1 MPLSTDDRER
11 CQRQI
16 SQCLGGQRPR
26 CSPGALVKPDLVL
39 VAGLEAWRQCWW
51 CWCCRPFAAVT
62 RHLSS
67 KENDSAVVGA
77 GRGRAVGAAHPA
89 CKHSKHQTPAPE
101 NPHHQESS
109 RIPTIKNLQ
118 HQRTLVKSPPV
129 TTAKH
134 IQPTVSGH
142 QVDKKLISTKH
153 QLRRSTRSP
162 PTQGGHSEAP
172 ISSSSKSNTFPTHR
186 QMVG

>member
-89 CKHSKHQTPAPE
+89 CKHSKHQTPAPG
-101 NPHHQESS
+101 NPHHRESS

-118 HQRTLVKSPPV
+118 HQRILVKPP
-129 TTAKH
+129 TTTRNDRQTSSTNSQRPPIAEP
-134 IQPTVSGH
+134 IV
-142 QVDKKLISTKH
+142 VDKKPISTKH

-172 ISSSSKSNTFPTHR
+172 ISTSGT
-186 QMVG
+186 

>member
-89 CKHSKHQTPAPE
+89 CKHSKHQTPAPRILTIE
-101 NPHHQESS
+101 NLQEFPPSRIFNTRESSSNHHQERPPNIFNQQSA
-109 RIPTIKNLQ
+109 PTN
-118 HQRTLVKSPPV
+118 
-129 TTAKH
+129 
-134 IQPTVSGH
+134 SGAN
-142 QVDKKLISTKH
+142 S
-153 QLRRSTRSP
+153 
-162 PTQGGHSEAP
+162 G
-172 ISSSSKSNTFPTHR
+172 
-186 QMVG
+186 